1 MTIAI
6 PPILSFAE
14 FEAQVVKEMT
24 PEFKSRFGRVSWND
38 LDAPGPTYEYLID
51 GWLSL
56 GDKSILGGPSRS
68 GKSFLAI
75 HMAMCIARGLP
86 FFGQDVKR
94 GLVVYQAGEGA
105 RGVRRKRLPA
115 YRRHF
120 DVPDDESVPFELLT
134 SQVDL
139 YATEGDTGV
148 LIEEIKAIAAEYPD
162 TPLRAVFIDT
172 LATATGGA
180 DENSGRDMG
189 TVMKNVARIERETG
203 AHVVLVHHLNAQ
215 GTKLRGHTS
224 IYANVDQVIMV
235 TRDEATKIRTARLD
249 KMKDDEDGITIKF
262 ELMSVKIGDK
272 PNGGPVTS
280 CICLP
285 VGVKDEIKADM
296 AKRGWSPN
304 PTERRVLTAMFE
316 ALKRH
321 GRLAGPT
328 LEESHKIKPM
338 TEVIEWSEYRDVARL
353 FSMEEGSEERSA
365 DAIRKEFERA
375 RDVLINAGV
384 LGAAKPYLWW
394 AGRPVKGFSHTF
406 PKPDEGR
413 TSPGQTADN
422 AQAAAA
428 LEDFKW

>member
-1 MTIAI
+1 MTIRI
-6 PPILSFAE
+6 PPIESGEA
-14 FEAQVVKEMT
+14 FEARALAMMT
-24 PEFKSRFGRVSWND
+24 PEFKSRFGRVRWRE

-51 GWLSL
+51 GWLSM

-86 FFGQDVKR
+86 FFGQDVKQ

-115 YRRHF
+115 YRKHF
-120 DVPDDESVPFELLT
+120 NVPDGEDVPFELLT

-139 YATEGDTGV
+139 YAAEGDTGA

-162 TPLRAVFIDT
+162 MPLRAVFIDT

-235 TRDEATKIRTARLD
+235 TRDEVTKIRTARLD
-249 KMKDDEDGITIKF
+249 KMKDDEDGITLKF
-262 ELMSVKIGDK
+262 ELMAVPIGEK
-272 PNGGPVTS
+272 PNGGPITS
-280 CICLP
+280 CVCLP
-285 VGVKDEIKADM
+285 VGMKDEFKADLVR
-296 AKRGWSPN
+296 RGWSPS

-328 LEESHKIKPM
+328 LEDSHKIKPM
-338 TEVIEWSEYRDVARL
+338 TEVIEWSEYRDVARS
-353 FSMEEGSEERSA
+353 FSMEEGTEERSA

-375 RDVLINAGV
+375 RDALITAGV
-384 LGAAKPYLWW
+384 LGVAKPYLWW
-394 AGRPVKGFSHTF
+394 AGRPVKGFSQTF
-406 PKPDEGR
+406 PRTDESR
-413 TSPGQTADN
+413 TASGQNADDAN
-422 AQAAAA
+422 SSAA